1 MTALFVYLIKVNIAL
16 IIFCLGYY
24 LVLRPLTFY
33 VLNRVYLVSAILFA
47 TLYPLI
53 DFEAILTRHQEIAQP
68 VQIIIVNWQA
78 PVVHA
83 VQQVQH
89 DKWFWLA
96 LVFWTGVGVL
106 AVRFMMQL
114 LSLYKLHQR
123 SKPAKLHQYF
133 IRVISGDVNPFSFWK
148 SIYINPDNH
157 NPEELK
163 AILAHEQV
171 HVSEWHT
178 IDILLGEISTIFYWF
193 NPGVWLM
200 KRAIRENIEFI
211 TDQKI
216 LQSGSDPKAYQYSL
230 LNVSFNGGHNAI
242 VNHFNTSTIKKRIMM
257 MNTKRS
263 STLNLTRYAFLVPA
277 VVALV
282 LVFSVSKAEF
292 KKQVT
297 KSNAAIAEAFTT
309 VIEKIEP
316 VTDNIAIVARR
327 SVDLLPDAVHVMFTD
342 TVKKERP
349 IKYNYTYSRDT
360 TGKGISYLYVSQ
372 DTSYRRSY
380 KLVGDTIEYGDTSK
394 KPKAITVTG
403 FGIRNPNIREKLTF
417 GKISDLNKSDVIS
430 PDGNIY
436 FNGEKV
442 NKVVVDG
449 VVISS
454 APHKMTPAQ
463 MEIINKTGAATIGP
477 GGVIDISQQKV
488 TKVKVNGVEMT
499 STAPISNKS
508 VYVQNLKDLSV
519 DKDGAVHVSGQSITY
534 KDKDATV
541 TTQGLSFS
549 PNVINIKR
557 PVDTPQ
563 IRIRNLGANPVIVI
577 DGVTR
582 NMDAFNS
589 LDFNDVAA
597 INVLKDGSASI
608 YGKGSENGV
617 IVVTTKKDK
626 NIAKT
631 VTGRPIDVKS
641 FNNIGTYNDWT
652 AYSRLTTTN
661 IFTGKLLIVD
671 GKEMSQK
678 EFLKIPADKIEVIK
692 KGGAKEL
699 KKYGDKAKNGVLI
712 ITTTK

>member
-1 MTALFVYLIKVNIAL
+1 MSALFVYLIKVNIAL
-16 IIFCLGYY
+16 LIFCLGYY

-53 DFEAILTRHQEIAQP
+53 DFEAILNRHQEIAQP

-78 PVVHA
+78 PVVNA

-96 LVFWTGVGVL
+96 LAFWAGVAIL
-106 AVRFMMQL
+106 AARFAMQL
-114 LSLYKLHQR
+114 LSLYKLHRQ
-123 SKPAKLHQYF
+123 SKPVQLHQYF
-133 IRVISGDVNPFSFWK
+133 IRIISGDVNPFSFWR

-157 NPEELK
+157 QPEELK

-230 LNVSFNGGHNAI
+230 LNVTFNGSHNAI

-263 STLNLTRYAFLVPA
+263 SPVNITRYALLVPA

-316 VTDNIAIVARR
+316 VTANIAVAAKR
-327 SVDLLPDAVHVMFTD
+327 SMDLLPDAVHVMFTD
-342 TVKKERP
+342 TTKKVTPVKY
-349 IKYNYTYSRDT
+349 KYTMTYDS
-360 TGKGISYLYVSQ
+360 TGRGQYRLRV
-372 DTSYRRSY
+372 DTSYSGHYSFRADSSFA
-380 KLVGDTIEYGDTSK
+380 DTSK
-394 KPKAITVTG
+394 KPKAVTVTG
-403 FGIRNPNIREKLTF
+403 YAIRPTTSFNSTF
-417 GKISDLNKSDVIS
+417 SKVDVIS

-436 FNGEKV
+436 FYGEPV
-442 NKVVVDG
+442 NKAMINGVVVDNAVNG
-449 VVISS
+449 VVIKS
-454 APHKMTPAQ
+454 APHKMTAEE
-463 MEIINKTGAATIGP
+463 MEKLKQAGTATILP
-477 GGVIDISQQKV
+477 GGVIDISQEKV
-488 TKVKVNGVEMT
+488 TKVKVNGVEVT
-499 STAPISNKS
+499 STTAPVNINSIQA
-508 VYVQNLKDLSV
+508 QNVKKISV
-519 DKDGAVHVSGQSITY
+519 DKDGVVNVDGNVLNNNSGAVKTTQNFTY
-534 KDKDATV
+534 K
-541 TTQGLSFS
+541 
-549 PNVINIKR
+549 PNVTNIKR

-563 IRIRNLGANPVIVI
+563 IRIRNFGSNPLIVI

-582 NMDAFNS
+582 NMDAFNG
-589 LDFNDVAA
+589 LDFNDVESL
-597 INVLKDGSASI
+597 NVIKDASTLI
-608 YGKGSENGV
+608 YGKEAENGV
-617 IVVTTKKDK
+617 ILVTTKKGTK
-626 NIAKT
+626 KPVVINGQAIT
-631 VTGRPIDVKS
+631 VNGMPM
-641 FNNIGTYNDWT
+641 FNSTSSRYQGTV
-652 AYSRLTTTN
+652 SSSTN

-671 GKEMSQK
+671 GKEMSQST
-678 EFLKIPADKIEVIK
+678 FSKIPADKIEVIK
-692 KGGAKEL
+692 KGGKKEL

-712 ITTTK
+712 ITTTR